1 MDFELS
7 AAHDEVRERA
17 RQVAREVV
25 APRAAEI
32 DARGTYPHEVF
43 AAFREAGLLGLSFP
57 AEYGGTHAGTLG
69 LALATEEV
77 GKYCQSSALIL
88 LLTRLGTA
96 AIMLGGT
103 EEQKQRYGRGVAE
116 GVLKG
121 AFALTEPQAG
131 SDAAAIETTAR
142 LEDGAWILDGQ
153 KRWAGQ

>member
-7 AAHDEVRERA
+7 DKHKEVRERA

-25 APRAAEI
+25 APQAAEI

-57 AEYGGTHAGTLG
+57 PDYGGSGAGTLG

-88 LLTRLGTA
+88 LLTRLSTA
-96 AIMLGGT
+96 AMMLRGR
-103 EEQKQRYGRGVAE
+103 EAQK
-116 GVLKG
+116 
-121 AFALTEPQAG
+121 
-131 SDAAAIETTAR
+131 
-142 LEDGAWILDGQ
+142 
-153 KRWAGQ
+153 KR